1 MGINRNK
8 VLDAARKYQ
17 SRGQYDKAIAQ
28 YTKLVD
34 ADKRDV
40 RSLLKIGDLYVR
52 KGDRGEAIETY
63 RKVADH
69 YAAQGFF
76 LKAIAVFKQILK
88 LDPSRLD
95 AQVQLGEMYE
105 QLQLVSD
112 ALSVFE
118 DVSNAFM
125 RAGDTDEALRMLGK
139 MVELDP
145 EHIPIRIKY
154 AEALSRAGHTQ
165 EAADEFDQGAQLL
178 KDQGRL
184 DDYIKVAERLL
195 YHRTNDLRVAKELAE
210 TYIERRDPKRA
221 LAKLQLCFK
230 ADPRDVSTLSLL
242 AEAFLMLQQT
252 DKAISVYREIARIH
266 REAHRPQERMS
277 ALQRILELNP
287 KDQEALTA
295 LNRTAAASGQH
306 FVPPT
311 AGPAPATGS
320 VSNMQVSRELSGPS
334 ELSVPPAVSASDLS
348 NPSGIMYVEEEVE
361 EGFGEAA
368 TVSESLPEIEATQQ
382 VYDLEEEYE
391 EIETELEVE
400 ELYASEPPAPRP
412 AAVPTPSGGG
422 GGGRVIPLRTLEAIS
437 YEDFL
442 AIPLVSTQVAPAAAF
457 APSLMEQ
464 TLELADSYLIEGH
477 YTQARAI
484 VSELQMTHPDHP
496 LVLDKARE
504 IDELAAASSGVSAV
518 AQPLH
523 PASSPV
529 PDAAPSD
536 PPELEMEYE
545 ELAPGEEGFDF
556 AEKLAEELA
565 EVAEIAPMDEGAE
578 QIDVETVF
586 EQFKKGVAEQVSE
599 DDSDTHFD
607 LGIAYKEMGLLP
619 DARREFQVAM
629 GDPRRRCLCWTM
641 IGLIYM
647 EEGQPHLAV
656 EAFQSGLESPEKTAA
671 ESLGLHYEL
680 GLACEASGSSDQAR
694 LHYQFVHQR
703 DPQFREVSQRL
714 ERLGGPQETTE
725 DLMLESMDDVNRAF
739 DALIHED

>member
-28 YTKLVD
+28 YKKLVD

-52 KGDRGEAIETY
+52 KGDRGKAIETY
-63 RKVADH
+63 QKVADH
-69 YAAQGFF
+69 YAQQGFF

-112 ALSVFE
+112 AMSVYE
-118 DVSNAFM
+118 DVSNGFM

-139 MVELDP
+139 MCDLDP
-145 EHIPIRIKY
+145 EHIPVRIKY
-154 AEALSRAGHTQ
+154 AEALSRAGRTQ
-165 EAADEFDQGAQLL
+165 EAADEFEQGANLL

-195 YHRTNDLRVAKELAE
+195 YHRSNDVRVAKDLAE
-210 TYIERRDPKRA
+210 TYITRRDPKRA
-221 LAKLQLCFK
+221 LAKLQICFK

-266 REAHRPQERMS
+266 REAHRPQERMG

-287 KDQEALTA
+287 NDKEALAA

-306 FVPPT
+306 FVPPS
-311 AGPAPATGS
+311 AGQPAPVTGS
-320 VSNMQVSRELSGPS
+320 VSTMEVRGHELSSPS
-334 ELSVPPAVSASDLS
+334 IASASGLS
-348 NPSGIMYVEEEVE
+348 GASGIMYVDEEVE
-361 EGFGEAA
+361 EEAS
-368 TVSESLPEIEATQQ
+368 TVSGSLPAIEETAIE
-382 VYDLEEEYE
+382 VEEMY
-391 EIETELEVE
+391 EVE
-400 ELYASEPPAPRP
+400 ELYASEPPAPMPRP
-412 AAVPTPSGGG
+412 GG
-422 GGGRVIPLRTLEAIS
+422 GGGRVIPMRTLEAIS
-437 YEDFL
+437 YDEFL
-442 AIPLVSTQVAPAAAF
+442 AMPLVSTQVAAATAAI

-464 TLELADSYLIEGH
+464 TLELADSYLVEGLF
-477 YTQARAI
+477 TQARAI
-484 VSELQMTHPDHP
+484 VSELQLTLPDHP

-504 IDELAAASSGVSAV
+504 IEELAAASSGVSAV

-523 PASSPV
+523 PTESAV
-529 PDAAPSD
+529 PSE

-545 ELAPGEEGFDF
+545 ELEPGDEGFDF

-565 EVAEIAPMDEGAE
+565 EVAEIVPMDEGAE
-578 QIDVETVF
+578 MIDVETVF

-641 IGLIYM
+641 IGMIYM
-647 EEGQPHLAV
+647 EEGQPRDAI
-656 EAFQSGLESPEKTAA
+656 EAFQSGLESPQQTAA
-671 ESLGLHYEL
+671 ETVGLHYEL
-680 GLACEASGSSDQAR
+680 GLACEAAALPDQAR
-694 LHYQFVHQR
+694 LHYEYVFKR
-703 DPQFREVSQRL
+703 EPQFREVGQRL
-714 ERLGGPQETTE
+714 QRLGGPSG
-725 DLMLESMDDVNRAF
+725 DADDVLMESMDDVNAAF

>member
-1 MGINRNK
+1 

-28 YTKLVD
+28 YTKLIE

-52 KGDRGEAIETY
+52 KGDRGSAIETY
-63 RKVADH
+63 QRVADH
-69 YAAQGFF
+69 YAGQGFF

-95 AQVQLGEMYE
+95 AQVKLGEMYE

-139 MVELDP
+139 MVDLDP

-287 KDQEALTA
+287 SDQEALAA

-311 AGPAPATGS
+311 AGQAPATGS
-320 VSNMQVSRELSGPS
+320 VSNMQVSRELSAPS
-334 ELSVPPAVSASDLS
+334 QLTAPPAVSASGLS
-348 NPSGIMYVEEEVE
+348 NPSGIMYIEEEVD
-361 EGFGEAA
+361 EGFGEAS
-368 TVSESLPEIEATQQ
+368 TVSGSMPEIEATQQ
-382 VYDLEEEYE
+382 VYDLEAEYE
-391 EIETELEVE
+391 EIESSYEVD
-400 ELYASEPPAPRP
+400 ELYASEPPAPMP
-412 AAVPTPSGGG
+412 PPSGGG
-422 GGGRVIPLRTLEAIS
+422 GGGRVIPLRTLDAIT

-477 YTQARAI
+477 FTQARAI
-484 VSELQMTHPDHP
+484 VSELQMSHPDHP
-496 LVLDKARE
+496 LVLDKAQE

-523 PASSPV
+523 PEV
-529 PDAAPSD
+529 AASD

-545 ELAPGEEGFDF
+545 ELVPGDEGFDF

-565 EVAEIAPMDEGAE
+565 EVAEIAPLDEGAE

-629 GDPRRRCLCWTM
+629 ADPRRRCLCWTM

-656 EAFQSGLESPEKTAA
+656 EAFQSGLESPEKTQA
-671 ESLGLHYEL
+671 EAVGLHYEL
-680 GLACEASGSSDQAR
+680 GVACEAAGSSDQAR

-703 DPQFREVSQRL
+703 DPNFREVGQRL
-714 ERLGGPQETTE
+714 ARLGGPQQTIE
-725 DLMLESMDDVNRAF
+725 DLTLESIDDVNRAF

>member
-8 VLDAARKYQ
+8 VLDAARKHQ

-28 YTKLVD
+28 YKKLVD

-52 KGDRGEAIETY
+52 KGDRGSAIETY
-63 RKVADH
+63 QNVADH

-76 LKAIAVFKQILK
+76 LKAIAVYKQILK

-95 AQVQLGEMYE
+95 AQVKLGEMYE
-105 QLQLVSD
+105 QLQLISD
-112 ALSVFE
+112 AMSVFE
-118 DVSNAFM
+118 DVSNGFM

-145 EHIPIRIKY
+145 EHIPVRIKY
-154 AEALSRAGHTQ
+154 AEALSRAGRTQ
-165 EAADEFDQGAQLL
+165 EAADEFQQGAHLL

-195 YHRTNDLRVAKELAE
+195 YHRSNDVLVAKELAE
-210 TYIERRDPKRA
+210 TYISRRDPKRA
-221 LAKLQLCFK
+221 LAKLQICFK

-242 AEAFLMLQQT
+242 AEAFLMLSQT

-277 ALQRILELNP
+277 ALHRILELDPND
-287 KDQEALTA
+287 KETLAA

-306 FVPPT
+306 FVPPS
-311 AGPAPATGS
+311 AAQPAPPPGS
-320 VSNMQVSRELSGPS
+320 VSAMQVGPRELSAPS
-334 ELSVPPAVSASDLS
+334 VASGSGLSGA
-348 NPSGIMYVEEEVE
+348 SGIMYVEEEVE
-361 EGFGEAA
+361 EQLGEAS
-368 TVSESLPEIEATQQ
+368 TVSGSLPAASEAT
-382 VYDLEEEYE
+382 LEVEEAY
-391 EIETELEVE
+391 EVE
-400 ELYASEPPAPRP
+400 ELYASEPPATLPPR
-412 AAVPTPSGGG
+412 GGG
-422 GGGRVIPLRTLEAIS
+422 ARVIPMGTLNAIT
-437 YEDFL
+437 YDDFL
-442 AIPLVSTQVAPAAAF
+442 AIPLVSTQVAPATAAI

-464 TLELADSYLIEGH
+464 TLELADSYLVEGLF
-477 YTQARAI
+477 TQARAI
-484 VSELQMTHPDHP
+484 VSELQLTLPDHP

-504 IDELAAASSGVSAV
+504 IEELAAASSGISAV

-523 PASSPV
+523 PASTPV
-529 PDAAPSD
+529 AMASE

-545 ELAPGEEGFDF
+545 ELVPGDEGFDF

-578 QIDVETVF
+578 MIDVETVF

-641 IGLIYM
+641 IGLIYI
-647 EEGQPHLAV
+647 EEGQPRDAI
-656 EAFQSGLESPEKTAA
+656 EAFQSGLESPEQTPA
-671 ESLGLHYEL
+671 ETVGLHYEL
-680 GLACEASGSSDQAR
+680 GMACEAAGLSDQAR
-694 LHYQFVHQR
+694 LHYDYVFKR
-703 DPQFREVSQRL
+703 EPQFREVGQRL
-714 ERLGGPQETTE
+714 QRLGGPS
-725 DLMLESMDDVNRAF
+725 DDADDILMESMDDVNAAF

>member
-1 MGINRNK
+1 LGINRNK
-8 VLDAARKYQ
+8 VLDAARKHQ

-28 YTKLVD
+28 YRKLVE

-40 RSLLKIGDLYVR
+40 RSLLKIGDLHVR
-52 KGDRGEAIETY
+52 KGDRGSAIETY
-63 RKVADH
+63 QSVADH

-76 LKAIAVFKQILK
+76 LKAIAVYKQILK

-95 AQVQLGEMYE
+95 AQVRLGEMYE

-165 EAADEFDQGAQLL
+165 EAADEFEQGAQLL

-184 DDYIKVAERLL
+184 DDFIKVAERLL
-195 YHRTNDLRVAKELAE
+195 YHRNNDLRVAKELAE

-277 ALQRILELNP
+277 ALQRILELDP
-287 KDQEALTA
+287 SDQEALTA

-306 FVPPT
+306 FVPPDVG
-311 AGPAPATGS
+311 AAPATGS
-320 VSNMQVSRELSGPS
+320 VSAMQVGRDLSAPS
-334 ELSVPPAVSASDLS
+334 QLSTPSQVSASGLS
-348 NPSGIMYVEEEVE
+348 NPSGILYVEEEVE

-368 TVSESLPEIEATQQ
+368 TVSGSMPEIEATEQ

-391 EIETELEVE
+391 EIDAAYEVD
-400 ELYASEPPAPRP
+400 ELYASEPPAPMP
-412 AAVPTPSGGG
+412 PPSGGG
-422 GGGRVIPLRTLEAIS
+422 GAGRVIPIRTLDAIT

-442 AIPLVSTQVAPAAAF
+442 ALPLVSTQVAPAAAF

-477 YTQARAI
+477 FTQARAI
-484 VSELQMTHPDHP
+484 VSELQMSHPDHP

-518 AQPLH
+518 AQPLR
-523 PASSPV
+523 PYASSPI
-529 PDAAPSD
+529 PEPISSD
-536 PPELEMEYE
+536 PPELQMEYE
-545 ELAPGEEGFDF
+545 QLNPGDEGFDF

-565 EVAEIAPMDEGAE
+565 EVAEIAPMDEGSQ

-629 GDPRRRCLCWTM
+629 SDPRRRCLCWTM

-656 EAFQSGLESPEKTAA
+656 EAFQSGLESPEKTPA
-671 ESLGLHYEL
+671 ETIGLHYEL
-680 GLACEASGSSDQAR
+680 GVACEASGASDQAR

-703 DPQFREVSQRL
+703 DPNFREVGQRL
-714 ERLGGPQETTE
+714 ARLGGPQETTE